1 MVSKENP
8 IALLED
14 LKERAMGF
22 FLKQTQPSTS
32 SQIVGVDISQS
43 HLLVLGVEKNQG
55 SIELVNFR
63 LEPRPSSPEA
73 VSEKLKSIFKEEGF
87 STRQIRTVLKSDG
100 MVIRILNFPQMKKN
114 ELASMLQYEVEKY
127 IPFKAN
133 EVFLDFQIINE
144 SVQQGDLKS
153 VEILL
158 AAVKQNEITQL
169 IALFQNAGLALEVID
184 VCAFALA
191 NLIEFAYPESM
202 TKPLAFLDMGM
213 ENSTFGIILHGQP
226 IFIRDISFGGSD
238 IKKLMKRKQ
247 ALQQDSQSAVSQKGL
262 GEQTIA
268 GLVSEV
274 KLSLGYYLDHVQS
287 AEPIQG
293 LFVSGEGF
301 RSLENLSALEKGVG
315 VPTSRL
321 DFLSRVQVSPRLKS
335 SILIENQDLIEPA
348 LGVCIR

>member
-22 FLKQTQPSTS
+22 FLKQTKSSVS
-32 SQIVGVDISQS
+32 SQIVGVDIGQS
-43 HLLVLGVEKNQG
+43 HILVLGVEKNQG
-55 SIELVNFR
+55 SVELINFR
-63 LEPRPSSPEA
+63 LEPRPESPEG
-73 VSEKLKSIFKEEGF
+73 VSERLKSIFKEEGLQ
-87 STRQIRTVLKSDG
+87 TRQIRTVLKSDG

-114 ELASMLQYEVEKY
+114 EIASMLQYEVEKY

-144 SVQQGDLKS
+144 NVQQGDLKS

-158 AAVKQNEITQL
+158 AAVKQNEINQL
-169 IALFQNAGLALEVID
+169 MSLFQNAGLTLEVID

-213 ENSTFGIILHGQP
+213 ENSTFGIILHGKP
-226 IFIRDISFGGSD
+226 TFIRDISFGGSD

-247 ALQQDSQSAVSQKGL
+247 ALQQDSQAVVGQKGL
-262 GEQTIA
+262 GEQAIV

-274 KLSLGYYLDHVQS
+274 KLSVGYYLDHVQS
-287 AEPIQG
+287 AEPIQA
-293 LFVSGEGF
+293 LLVSGEGF
-301 RSLENLSALEKGVG
+301 RSLENLNELEKGIG
-315 VPTSRL
+315 IPTSRL
-321 DFLSRVQVSPRLKS
+321 DFLSRIQVNPRLKGS
-335 SILIENQDLIEPA
+335 VLIENQDLIEPA